1 MTDKRV
7 DQIEEDRWKKL
18 EDDFAKWDQNQREV
32 KLQRKN
38 EKLLREAKED
48 GLAQGIKQGVTK
60 GVSDTIKAF
69 SLTMSVEDIAKAL
82 GKSTSEIETILK
94 ES

>member
-1 MTDKRV
+1 MKDKR
-7 DQIEEDRWKKL
+7 ENRWKKL

-48 GLAQGIKQGVTK
+48 GLAQGRIEGQN
-60 GVSDTIKAF
+60 DTIRTLAK
-69 SLTMSVEDIAKAL
+69 SLSVGQIASIL
-82 GKSTSEIETILK
+82 GKSTIEIETILK
-94 ES
+94 G

>member
-1 MTDKRV
+1 MKDKR
-7 DQIEEDRWKKL
+7 EDRWKKL

-48 GLAQGIKQGVTK
+48 GLAQGRFEGRIEGQN
-60 GVSDTIKAF
+60 DTIRTLAK
-69 SLTMSVEDIAKAL
+69 SLSVGQIASIL
-82 GKSTSEIETILK
+82 GKSTIEIETILK
-94 ES
+94 G